1 MLTNGDL
8 MPFDPP
14 AQPLRGLSS
23 LWTLRR
29 NYIESFPRSTYE
41 QAVTRY
47 RWGSLDI
54 VYVCDPTIIQEMLVD
69 KTSAFSRDDVS
80 HRAFTPVIGKTSLF
94 LAEGSD
100 WRWQRRAVAP
110 IFRHEMLLS
119 LVPMFA
125 ATAEQQVERWRKR
138 FLDSPVEVATAMRRT
153 TFEIIVEAILGG
165 SAHLDADRYG
175 HALSANFNTI
185 PWHILLAV
193 LWAPAWMPFPG
204 RRRARRARDFLHADI
219 GRLIAERRTK
229 PPDHPDLLN
238 LLLAARDAETG
249 RGMNKAELVAN
260 LLTFITAGHE
270 TTAVALTW
278 TLWLL
283 AKDEAVQRRVYD
295 EAMAV
300 IGQGALGV
308 DHIDALSFTRQVIL
322 EAMRLF
328 PPVPLLSRVPKT
340 AMQLGGLSITPP
352 AWVGIPIFAL
362 HRNALLWNNPHAFRP
377 ERFAP
382 DQTNRRSRY
391 AHIPF
396 GAGPRV
402 CIGAN
407 LAMIEAVVILTTLVR
422 AFRFQPVPGQ
432 KPRPVARL
440 TLRPAGGM
448 PLLISA
454 R

>member
-1 MLTNGDL
+1 M
-8 MPFDPP
+8 
-14 AQPLRGLSS
+14 
-23 LWTLRR
+23 
-29 NYIESFPRSTYE
+29 
-41 QAVTRY
+41 
-47 RWGSLDI
+47 
-54 VYVCDPTIIQEMLVD
+54 
-69 KTSAFSRDDVS
+69 
-80 HRAFTPVIGKTSLF
+80 SLF
-94 LAEGSD
+94 LSEGSA

-119 LVPMFA
+119 LVPTFA
-125 ATAEQQVERWRKR
+125 ATAEQQVERWRTR
-138 FLDSPVEVATAMRRT
+138 LSFDSPVEISAAMRRT

-165 SAHLDADRYG
+165 SARLDGERYG
-175 HALSANFNTI
+175 RALAAIFNTI
-185 PWHILLAV
+185 PWHLLLSV
-193 LWAPAWMPFPG
+193 LWAPAWIPFPG
-204 RRRARRARDFLHADI
+204 QWRARRASDFLRADI
-219 GRLIAERRTK
+219 GRIIATRRAN
-229 PPDHPDLLN
+229 PSAHPDLLD

-295 EAMAV
+295 ETMAV
-300 IGQGALGV
+300 IGHGAVEV

-328 PPVPLLSRVPKT
+328 PPVPLLSRMPKT

-352 AWVGIPIFAL
+352 AWVGIPIFAV
-362 HRNALLWNNPHAFRP
+362 HRNALLWNNPHAFDP
-377 ERFAP
+377 ERFSP
-382 DQTNRRSRY
+382 DQANGRSRY
-391 AHIPF
+391 AHLPF

-407 LAMIEAVVILTTLVR
+407 FAMIEAVVILTTLVR
-422 AFRFQPVPGQ
+422 AFRFQPVPGH

-448 PLLISA
+448 LLIIRA